1 MIRVRRGYI
10 LDAHPPTEYN
20 YQWQS
25 VPTQLQ
31 RSVTIPVYTQD
42 EDEPAALELTTRD
55 KVFLT
60 ERSADLP
67 FDRQTISF
75 FSRTSSGSVEHRI
88 YSEVDSV
95 TGLYRVAYDGG
106 LAAWSKQSQAPVRFS
121 LMAGEERLEQ
131 QGTYIINAR
140 LFGYFLGSS
149 GWSISEA
156 PGAFGSWVSNQW
168 MLAST
173 DTQTQQEF
181 LYTVSGGVV
190 PSGG

>member
-31 RSVTIPVYTQD
+31 RSVTIPVYTQE
-42 EDEPAALELTTRD
+42 EDKPAALELTTRD

-67 FDRQTISF
+67 FNRQTISF
-75 FSRTSSGSVEHRI
+75 FSRTDSPPVEHRI
-88 YSEVDSV
+88 SSEEDSV
-95 TGLYRVAYDGG
+95 SGQYRVTYDGTQVSWDSS
-106 LAAWSKQSQAPVRFS
+106 LAPVRFS
-121 LMAGEERLEQ
+121 LMAGEARLDS
-131 QGTYIINAR
+131 QGGYIISVR
-140 LFGYFLGSS
+140 LFGYFLRYD
-149 GWSISEA
+149 GWYISEA
-156 PGAFGSWVSNQW
+156 SGAFGSRIQRQW
-168 MLAST
+168 MIMST

-181 LYTVSGGVV
+181 LYTVSGGIV
-190 PSGG
+190 PNGG